1 MAYQNIVAKYYNSKV
16 KARKFEEGDLFLRK
30 VSQATKDL
38 VKSIADFGVWYSQ
51 DTNNVQARYSNVDW
65 AGNADDS
72 KAHQG
77 VVSM

>member
-1 MAYQNIVAKYYNSKV
+1 MAYQNKVAEYYNSKV

-30 VSQATKDL
+30 VSRATKDP
-38 VKSIADFGVWYSQ
+38 VKSTADFGVWYSK
-51 DTNNVQARYSNVDW
+51 DTNDVQARYSNADW

-72 KAHQG
+72 NAHQG